1 MSEQLPVAERY
12 SELQLD
18 ALRELANVGSGTAS
32 TALSSLVGHPVDV
45 SVPNARV
52 LPFAQ
57 AVQAAG
63 PPTAPVTAVTM
74 PLGGEF
80 PALVLMLLSWDDERS
95 VCRLLGVEAGTDV
108 GRSAVGEVGNILGSS
123 YVGALGSMTGL
134 TFEPGPPRTDS
145 DMLGAIV
152 ASALA
157 AGTAGGD
164 TALLVDSDL
173 IVEKQACSL
182 SFLLVPSEN
191 GVDELLVRLGVG

>member
-1 MSEQLPVAERY
+1 MNQRTPVVERY
-12 SELQLD
+12 TELQLD

-32 TALSSLVGHPVDV
+32 TALSNMVGHPVDV

-52 LPFAQ
+52 LPFVEAI
-57 AVQAAG
+57 QAAG
-63 PPTAPVTAVTM
+63 PPTAPFTAVTM

-80 PALVLMLLSWDDERS
+80 PALVLMLLSWDAERS

-108 GRSAVGEVGNILGSS
+108 GRSAVGEIGNILGSC
-123 YVGALGSMTGL
+123 YVGALGAMTGID
-134 TFEPGPPRTDS
+134 FQPGPPRSDF

-173 IVEKQACSL
+173 SVESQSCSL

-191 GVDELLVRLGVG
+191 GVDELLQRLGVG